1 MKHFYATLLA
11 FASMFAASVS
21 AQDLEVVLDLT
32 DRTVFDQCTQT
43 SIKYDHSNYDAWTF
57 NNYGNYPYMY
67 NYNITKPYYSD
78 YLVTPDVELKAGT
91 LYKIETA
98 PAAYN
103 SSEKSKLSI
112 GVGQG
117 DNVETYTV
125 LGTFED
131 VPYASQYNA
140 EVKSVEFNVP
150 ADGNYKLYFLGEG
163 YPLYLYKTKLY
174 NAGSSNVP
182 AAVKD
187 LTLLPAADGSAS
199 VTVGFTI
206 PEVSISGSPI
216 SGEVKYK
223 IYRGES
229 DELIK
234 SDRGNA
240 GEYVSYVDNT
250 ASEGTVTYSVEVE
263 LDGEVSAKASA
274 STFVGKETPEAVTD
288 LTLTKADNTFTITWN
303 APEKGIH
310 GAYLDAN
317 ALTYV
322 VKRYVDGHETV
333 LADALAETTFVDT
346 YSSDEL
352 QTVHYTVAAVLNG
365 MSSETVSTKSITL
378 GYLTLPFAD
387 SFAGASFG
395 KVWTAEIIDGTINWV
410 AVATNPYSNQ
420 KPNVTESYDQDGGFA
435 FYNSWNSLRGKSARL
450 ASAPLKYVE
459 GTSPIVEFY
468 VFRTASGNDAIK
480 VQISCDDAEWKDVE
494 GAEIILKGDKSDW
507 EKFSF
512 PLASAITEGC
522 STFRIAFVAE
532 SQYGQN
538 TVLDKVRVFVPADK
552 DIEVS
557 TPIAPE
563 FVYSGNDIDLSFTV
577 SNNSVNAVSGA
588 DYSLS
593 LVTDYPTELASPAS
607 FDIPAL
613 GSVTVN
619 VKVPV
624 TAIEAKAANS
634 YSFALK
640 ANLEGD
646 ENTANDKSDDAVV
659 EVKFVNEASPSN
671 PEAKLLEDNSIEV
684 SWKSAGTGID
694 PINVGTSFE
703 GFENGFT
710 GPFDGFTSIDLDEA
724 PGDGY
729 YMASGS
735 AFNIINNPSTP
746 KDKDGSSVIGL
757 TLGAYKQQNDWL
769 ISPAL
774 NCQEGSTM
782 TLSFLY
788 AMRKFTSST
797 YYYSMEILYT
807 TESEY
812 DAANPASAF
821 THKVASKTS
830 SISYGDFI
838 MSETMKS
845 ISFENIPAEAKY
857 IAIHF
862 NTKLSLSSALWIDNI
877 RIKEVQT
884 NPLLGY
890 NVYEEGVEKVNDEL
904 IDAKATTFNVPAA
917 REAGRQFFIT
927 AVYGNGE
934 SMPSDLTNNISSV
947 KDIDNG
953 NVSVSATADGLAIK
967 GVNGERVMVFDL
979 QGRCVASVN
988 EDSTV
993 RLASGMYIVKA
1004 GTKVS
1009 KVVVRNS
1016 TF

>member
-32 DRTVFDQCTQT
+32 DRTVFDNCTQT
-43 SIKYDHSNYDAWTF
+43 SIKYDHASYDAWTF
-57 NNYGNYPYMY
+57 NNYGGYPYMY

-78 YLVTPDVELKAGT
+78 YLVTPEVELKAGT

-103 SSEKSKLSI
+103 RSEYGKLSI

-125 LGTFED
+125 LGTYD
-131 VPYASQYNA
+131 NIPNAYQSAA

-163 YPLYLYKTKLY
+163 YPLYLYKTRLY
-174 NAGSSNVP
+174 SAGSSNVP

-187 LTLLPAADGSAS
+187 LALLPAADGSAS

-206 PEVSISGSPI
+206 PEVSISGAPI

-250 ASEGTVTYSVEVE
+250 VTEGTVTYSVEVE
-263 LDGEVSAKASA
+263 FDGEVSAKASA
-274 STFVGKETPEAVTD
+274 STFVGKETPNAVTD
-288 LTLTKADNTFTITWN
+288 LALSKTDNKFTITWN

-310 GAYLDAN
+310 GAYLDAT
-317 ALTYV
+317 AITYI
-322 VKRYVDGHETV
+322 VKRFVDGQETV
-333 LADALAETTFVDT
+333 LADALAATSFEDT

-352 QTVHYTVAAVLNG
+352 QAVYYTVAAVLNG
-365 MSSETVSTKSITL
+365 VVSEETSTKAVTL
-378 GYLTLPFAD
+378 GFLTLPFAD

-395 KVWTAEIIDGTINWV
+395 KVWTAEAIKGTYNWV
-410 AVATNPYSNQ
+410 AVATNPNSNQ
-420 KPNVTESYDQDGGFA
+420 KPAVTEAYDHDGGFA
-435 FYNSWNSLRGKSARL
+435 FYNSWTSSRGNSARL

-459 GTSPIVEFY
+459 GAAPVVEFY
-468 VFRTASGNDAIK
+468 VFRTSMGSDDIK
-480 VQISCDDAEWKDVE
+480 VQVSCDDAEWQDVE
-494 GAEIILKGDKSDW
+494 GAVVPLKGDNLDW

-512 PLASAITEGC
+512 PIASAITEGC

-532 SQYGQN
+532 CQNGHN
-538 TVLDKVRVFVPADK
+538 TVLDKVRVFVPANK
-552 DIEVS
+552 DLEVS

-577 SNNSVNAVSGA
+577 SNNSVNTVSGA

-593 LVTDYPTELASPAS
+593 LVTDYPLNLASPAS
-607 FDIPAL
+607 VDIPAL

-634 YSFALK
+634 YSFALN
-640 ANLEGD
+640 ADLEGD
-646 ENTANDKSDDAVV
+646 ENADNNTSDVAVV
-659 EVKFVNEASPSN
+659 EVKFVNEASPTN

-684 SWKSAGTGID
+684 SWKSAGSGID
-694 PINVGTSFE
+694 PINVSTSFE
-703 GFENGFT
+703 GFEDGFT

-724 PGDGY
+724 AGDNY

-735 AFNIINNPSTP
+735 AFNIINNNSTP

-757 TLGAYKQQNDWL
+757 TLGANKQQNDWL

-788 AMRKFTSST
+788 AMRKFTSSS

-812 DAANPASAF
+812 DPADPASAF
-821 THKVASKTS
+821 TNKVASKTS
-830 SISYGDFI
+830 SLTYGDFI

-845 ISFENIPAEAKY
+845 ISFANIPAEAKY

-862 NTKLSLSSALWIDNI
+862 NTKMSYTSALWIDNI
-877 RIKEVQT
+877 SIKEVQT

-947 KDIDNG
+947 KDIDNS
-953 NVSVSATADGLAIK
+953 NVSVSATADGLAVK

-988 EDSTV
+988 EDSTL

-1004 GTKVS
+1004 GTTVR

>member
-21 AQDLEVVLDLT
+21 AQDLEVVLDLM

-43 SIKYDHSNYDAWTF
+43 SIKYDHSDYTAWTF
-57 NNYGNYPYMY
+57 NNYGKYPYMY

-78 YLVTPDVELKAGT
+78 YLVTPEVELKAGT
-91 LYKIETA
+91 LYKLETA

-125 LGTFED
+125 LAAYENIT
-131 VPYASQYNA
+131 YSSQNNA
-140 EVKSVEFNVP
+140 EVKSIEFNVP
-150 ADGNYKLYFLGEG
+150 ADGNYKLYFLGEE
-163 YPLYLYKTKLY
+163 YPLYLYKTRLY

-206 PEVSISGSPI
+206 PEVSISGAPI

-240 GEYVSYVDNT
+240 GDYISYVDNT
-250 ASEGTVTYSVEVE
+250 VTEGTVTYSVEIEYEGE
-263 LDGEVSAKASA
+263 LSAKASA

-288 LTLTKADNTFTITWN
+288 LALSKTDNKFTITWN

-310 GAYLDAN
+310 GAYLDAT
-317 ALTYV
+317 ALTYI
-322 VKRYVDGHETV
+322 VKRYVDDQETV
-333 LADALAETTFVDT
+333 VADALAETSFVDT

-352 QTVHYTVAAVLNG
+352 QAVYYTVEAVLNG
-365 MSSETVSTKSITL
+365 MASEAVSTKSITL

-395 KVWTAEIIDGTINWV
+395 KVWTAEAVKGTFNWV
-410 AVATNPYSNQ
+410 AVETNPYPNQ
-420 KPNVTESYDQDGGFA
+420 KPAVTKAYDNDGGFA
-435 FYNSWNSLRGKSARL
+435 FYNSWNSLKGNSARL
-450 ASAPLKYVE
+450 ASAPLKYVA
-459 GTSPIVEFY
+459 GTSPVVEFY
-468 VFRTASGNDAIK
+468 VFRSAGNDAIK
-480 VQISCDDAEWKDVE
+480 VQVSCDNADWKDVE
-494 GAEIILKGDKSDW
+494 GAVVTLKGDKSEW
-507 EKFSF
+507 EKVTF
-512 PLASAITEGC
+512 PIASAITADC

-538 TVLDKVRVFVPADK
+538 TVMDKVRVFVPAEK
-552 DIEVS
+552 DLEVS
-557 TPIAPE
+557 TLIAPTS
-563 FVYSGNDIDLSFTV
+563 VYSGNTIDLSFTV
-577 SNNSVNAVSGA
+577 ANNSVNAVSGA

-593 LVTDYPTELASPAS
+593 LVTDYPIELATPESV
-607 FDIPAL
+607 DIPAL

-646 ENTANDKSDDAVV
+646 ENADNDKSDDAVV
-659 EVKFVNEASPSN
+659 EVKFVNEASPTN

-684 SWKSAGTGID
+684 SWAAAGSGIE
-694 PINVGTSFE
+694 PVNVGTSFE

-724 PGDGY
+724 QGDGY

-735 AFNIINNPSTP
+735 AFNIINNQSTP
-746 KDKDGSSVIGL
+746 KGKDGSSVIGL

-769 ISPAL
+769 ISPIL

-788 AMRKFTSST
+788 AMRKFSSSS

-812 DAANPASAF
+812 DAADPASAF
-821 THKVASKTS
+821 TNKVASKTS
-830 SISYGDFI
+830 STSYGDFI

-862 NTKLSLSSALWIDNI
+862 NTKMSLSNALWIDNI
-877 RIKEVQT
+877 SIKEVQT

-890 NVYEEGVEKVNDEL
+890 NVYEEGVEKINDEL
-904 IDAKATTFNVPAA
+904 IDAKTTKFNVPAT
-917 REAGRQFFIT
+917 REAGRKFFIT

-953 NVSVSATADGLAIK
+953 NVSVFNTADGLAVK
-967 GVNGERVMVFDL
+967 GVNGENVMVFDL

-988 EDSTV
+988 EDSTL
-993 RLASGMYIVKA
+993 RLASGIYIVKA
-1004 GTKVS
+1004 GATVR

-1016 TF
+1016 AF